1 MADNFGLKIGLEG
14 EKEFK
19 KALADINQSFKVL
32 GSEMKVV
39 QSQFDKNDDSVEALT
54 ARNQVLGKEIDAQK
68 KKIETLRKALENAST
83 SFGENDRRTQQWQI
97 QLNNAQAALNN
108 MERELDQNQRAID
121 SMGDEMRDAAQQTD
135 KFGDEIDDAADKTD
149 KASGKLEKVGS
160 VLKGLAVT
168 AGAAVA
174 AAGAAL
180 AGLTKSFLDLA
191 ESTREYREDQAKL
204 DAAFTTAGFTAEQ
217 AGEAYTGF
225 YAILGEEDRSVEA
238 VNHLAK
244 LCSTEEEL
252 AQWTDIAAGVWA
264 TFGDSLPIEGLTE
277 AANETA
283 KTGTITGQ
291 LADALNWAGVNEEAF
306 QSALDGCSSEQERAA
321 LITDT
326 LNGLYQEAAE
336 NYKTLNGDVMEAQR
350 AQALLT
356 DAYAQLGAIAE
367 PIMTTL
373 KTMAADVLT
382 AMIPFVSLMGEGLQG
397 VLNGTAGAAET
408 FAEGISGLVSVLM
421 EKLST
426 IVPVIGEAILASLPV
441 LLEAGV
447 NIIAT
452 LVTGIVNALPQLAAA
467 ALSIV
472 LQLVTSLTELA
483 PQLLQAAMQV
493 VATLASGI
501 ASALPQLVPTIV
513 QMVVQICQTLIANL
527 PLILDAALQ
536 LVTGLA
542 QGILNALPVL
552 IAALPE
558 IINGIVTFLLNSIPQ
573 IIETGIQLLTSLVA
587 ALPEII
593 TAIVAAI
600 PQIIEGIITAVLNSI
615 PQIIQAGIDLLVSL
629 IQALPQIITTI
640 VAAIPQIITGIVNAL
655 INSIPQIIQAGV
667 ELLVSLIANLPTI
680 IVEIVKAVPQ
690 IITGIVSALGQGV
703 SQIAE
708 VGANLVRG
716 LWQGI
721 QSLAGWIWD
730 KVSGWISG
738 IWDGIL
744 NFFGINSPSKEMAW
758 VGEMLVEGLA
768 GSIEDNGGQAVKAA
782 EGMSKDIN
790 GVMQDLAKDMTTA
803 LPTDFSVKG
812 SVESAISSAAS
823 AGAGKTGFV
832 LQLNIGTFNN
842 YTNED
847 IRQLT
852 NEIMVTAGQFAKRK
866 GVVFA

>member
-149 KASGKLEKVGS
+149 KASGKLEKVSS

-356 DAYAQLGAIAE
+356 DTYAQLGAIAE

-573 IIETGIQLLTSLVA
+573 II
-587 ALPEII
+587 
-593 TAIVAAI
+593 
-600 PQIIEGIITAVLNSI
+600 
-615 PQIIQAGIDLLVSL
+615 QAGIDLLVSL

-680 IVEIVKAVPQ
+680 IAEIVKAIPQ

-744 NFFGINSPSKEMAW
+744 GFFGINSPSKEMAW

-812 SVESAISSAAS
+812 SVENAMTSAVSGGS
-823 AGAGKTGFV
+823 GKSGFV